1 MRVSTE
7 LKILKFCES
16 MTIAQA
22 LRRLEI
28 MDRHIENKKLTLRVK
43 TVSLKIGE

>member
-1 MRVSTE
+1 MKASTE
-7 LKILKFCES
+7 LKILKFCENR
-16 MTIAQA
+16 TVAQA
-22 LRRLEI
+22 LRILEI